1 MSENQIQAGSSV
13 ESLCK
18 KCKTVTDHHVVAM
31 LGDKIAKVECK
42 VCRARHSYASPK
54 AEAKAQAAP
63 RVRSGATGTVKD
75 APQAAAPKAA
85 SPRKPTA
92 AASRQ
97 AQAQAEQWEKLVG
110 SCPSPLSYGMDR
122 TFRSGDVIDHPV
134 FGAGYVQKL
143 MKPNTI
149 EVMFKDA
156 VRNLRCGKL
165 S

>member
-1 MSENQIQAGSSV
+1 MTENQIQAGSSV

-42 VCRARHSYASPK
+42 VCRARHAYASPK
-54 AEAKAQAAP
+54 AEPKAPAAARVKSAATGAVSTPAAAP
-63 RVRSGATGTVKD
+63 R
-75 APQAAAPKAA
+75 AA
-85 SPRKPTA
+85 SPKKTSA

-110 SCPSPLSYGMDR
+110 PCASPVPYAMDR
-122 TFRSGDVIDHPV
+122 SFRTGDVINHPS
-134 FGAGYVQKL
+134 FGSGYVVKA
-143 MKPNTI
+143 MKPCTI
-149 EVMFKDA
+149 EVLFRDA
-156 VRNLRCGKL
+156 VRNLRCGKI